1 VKFKS
6 TNGATSLSINGKVYT
21 ADKLGVIDIPGD
33 ELVALNASGK
43 HEQIAAH
50 GFEFAEENMP

>member
-6 TNGATSLSINGKVYT
+6 TTGATSLSINGKVYT
-21 ADKLGVIDIPGD
+21 CDKLGVIDIPGD